1 MTTTRRLFNRFAWV
15 MLAGGLLLAVIHAA
29 LLGYL
34 LAAVSAAGAMDTG
47 SVWAYAISGG
57 LVVLVICLL
66 AHGALRRYVLRP
78 LVRHREIQGGE
89 SGRSEQR
96 LQLAVAGSNDGL
108 FDYDP
113 VSRRLY
119 LSDVIKGWLHG
130 AIPGEPSGEL
140 EVDDAVAR
148 IHPAHRQRVSAA
160 FKACSESGHSFDV
173 EFPVVRA
180 DRGNLWLQVRG
191 RGVRHEQGG
200 YRVSGF
206 ASDISRRKV
215 AESLLHDSVD
225 RLSAVLDNIAEG
237 IITLNEAGEVCAVN
251 MAAQHMFGLDR
262 DDFVGRALAAVLE
275 LPALAPG
282 GWTALADRLPRE
294 GRVLRTDGKD
304 FAAEFAV
311 SAMHIR
317 SDERFIV
324 VLRDVAERKEAEDRL
339 RRAVAETEAATR
351 AKDEFLATM
360 SHEIRTPMNG
370 VLGMTQLLLDMD
382 LDGRQ
387 RETAELIRAS
397 GESLLTIINDIL
409 DFSRAGSGRLKVD
422 AVPFDLRQAIRE
434 VVELLGRRR
443 HAVDLYVDYPLEVP
457 SSLVGD
463 PGRVRQVLMNLV
475 GNALKFT
482 ESGHVVVIVAAEAE
496 GRLAVGAEDT
506 VRVRITVED
515 TGPGIAADAQSRL
528 FQPFTQADAST
539 TRRFGGTGLGLAI
552 SRRLVELMG
561 GEIGVDS
568 EPDQGSRF
576 YFTMTLPRGAGQPAE
591 LPGLPLL
598 RERRAL
604 VVDDDPR
611 GRGILAATL
620 RRAGMQTVA
629 LASAPAALERLE
641 QESFDVALIDDQMP
655 DMDGLLLCEL
665 LRIDSA
671 WQHMNLVLMCRADSR
686 GAQESRAVDR
696 YLVKPVMPDHL
707 LEEVA
712 RLLGAGHDAAP
723 LPRAVPAEGA
733 ALQPGPGHPL
743 PGRQQ
748 QPPADATVAR
758 VLLAEDN
765 PVNQQVAVRMLEK
778 LGCRIDVA
786 EDGAEALNMW
796 RHFAYDVIFMD
807 CQMPELDGLEAARAI
822 RREEPRLRRA
832 RTPIVAMTANAM
844 HQDRSDCL
852 AAGMDDYLSKPVRQ
866 EDLQAMLA
874 SWLSEDLP
882 RAARFGGDAG

>member
-1 MTTTRRLFNRFAWV
+1 MTTTRRLFNRFAWM
-15 MLAGGLLLAVIHAA
+15 MLAGGLLLAVVQAA
-29 LLGYL
+29 LLAYL
-34 LAAVSAAGAMDTG
+34 LTGASAASVTEPG
-47 SVWAYAISGG
+47 SVWAYAVSGG
-57 LVVLVICLL
+57 LAILVMCLL
-66 AHGALRRYVLRP
+66 AHGVLRRYVLRP
-78 LVRHREIQGGE
+78 LARLRDIGEREV
-89 SGRSEQR
+89 GRSEQR

-113 VSRRLY
+113 LTRRLY
-119 LSDVIKGWLHG
+119 VSDVIKGWLRT
-130 AIPGEPSGEL
+130 AFPGDQLADP
-140 EVDDAVAR
+140 EVDDVVAR
-148 IHPAHRQRVSAA
+148 IHPGHLQRVSAA
-160 FKACSESGHSFDV
+160 FKACSESGRSFDV

-180 DRGNLWLQVRG
+180 DGGNLWLQVRG
-191 RGVRHEQGG
+191 RGVRHERGR

-251 MAAQHMFGLDR
+251 IAAQHMFGMNR
-262 DDFVGRALAAVLE
+262 DDFVGRALGALLE
-275 LPALAPG
+275 MPAQAID
-282 GWTALADRLPRE
+282 GWTALADKLPRE
-294 GRVLRTDGKD
+294 GRVLRSDGNG

-324 VLRDVAERKEAEDRL
+324 VLRDITERKEAEDKL

-382 LDGRQ
+382 LGDRQ
-387 RETAELIRAS
+387 RETAQLIRAS

-422 AVPFDLRQAIRE
+422 AVPFDLRQAVRE

-457 SSLVGD
+457 SALVGD

-482 ESGHVVVIVAAEAE
+482 ERGHVLVIVEA
-496 GRLAVGAEDT
+496 LAEDPLT
-506 VRVRITVED
+506 AHEDAAVRLRITVED
-515 TGPGIAADAQSRL
+515 TGPGVAADTQSRL

-568 EPDQGSRF
+568 EPGQGSRF
-576 YFTMTLPRGAGQPAE
+576 YFTVRLSRAAGQTPEQPWLA
-591 LPGLPLL
+591 LL
-598 RERRAL
+598 QNRRAL
-604 VVDDDPR
+604 VVDDDAR
-611 GRGILAATL
+611 GRGTLAATL
-620 RRAGMQTVA
+620 RSAGMQTVA

-671 WQHMNLVLMCRADSR
+671 WRDMSLVLLCRADSR
-686 GAQESRAVDR
+686 GADESRAVDR
-696 YLVKPVMPDHL
+696 YLVKPVMPEYL

-712 RLLGAGHDAAP
+712 RLLSAAEDAVAPHAPAGIT
-723 LPRAVPAEGA
+723 AV
-733 ALQPGPGHPL
+733 QPGPAGAPD
-743 PGRQQ
+743 
-748 QPPADATVAR
+748 QPRPADASLAR

-786 EDGAEALNMW
+786 ENGAEALEMW

-866 EDLQAMLA
+866 EDLHAMLA
-874 SWLSEDLP
+874 SWLPQDLP
-882 RAARFGGDAG
+882 RRAGSAGDGAH

>member
-1 MTTTRRLFNRFAWV
+1 MTTTRRLFNRFAWL
-15 MLAGGLLLAVIHAA
+15 MLAGGLLLAVSQAV
-29 LLGYL
+29 LLVYL
-34 LAAVSAAGAMDTG
+34 LAPVPAADAMGSG
-47 SVWAYAISGG
+47 SVWAIAVSGG
-57 LVVLVICLL
+57 LAVLVVCLL
-66 AHGALRRYVLRP
+66 AYGALRRYVLRP
-78 LVRHREIQGGE
+78 LARSREIQARE
-89 SGRSEQR
+89 VGRSEQR

-113 VSRRLY
+113 VGRRLY
-119 LSDVIKGWLHG
+119 LSDVLRGWLRG
-130 AIPGEPSGEL
+130 AFPGDQPGEL
-140 EVDDAVAR
+140 EVDDVVAR
-148 IHPAHRQRVSAA
+148 IHPAHLQRVSAA
-160 FKACSESGHSFDV
+160 FKACGESGHSFDV
-173 EFPVVRA
+173 EFPLLRA
-180 DRGNLWLQVRG
+180 DGGNLWLQVRG
-191 RGVRHEQGG
+191 RGVRHEQGS

-262 DDFVGRALAAVLE
+262 DDFVGHALASVLE
-275 LPALAPG
+275 LPTDVVG
-282 GWTALADRLPRE
+282 GWTTLADKLPRE
-294 GRVLRTDGKD
+294 GRVLRADGND

-324 VLRDVAERKEAEDRL
+324 VLRDVTERKEAEDKL
-339 RRAVAETEAATR
+339 RGAVAETEAATR

-382 LDGRQ
+382 LGGRQ

-422 AVPFDLRQAIRE
+422 AVPFDLRQAVRE

-457 SSLVGD
+457 SALVGD

-482 ESGHVVVIVAAEAE
+482 ESGHVVVIVEAEAGE
-496 GRLAVGAEDT
+496 RLAGAVEET
-506 VRVRITVED
+506 VRLRVTVED

-576 YFTMTLPRGAGQPAE
+576 YFTMTLPRAAGQTSGP
-591 LPGLPLL
+591 PRWHLL
-598 RERRAL
+598 QGRRAL
-604 VVDDDPR
+604 VVDDDSR

-671 WQHMNLVLMCRADSR
+671 WRHMSLVLMCRADSR

-696 YLVKPVMPDHL
+696 YLVKPVMPDYL
-707 LEEVA
+707 LQEVA
-712 RLLGAGHDAAP
+712 RLLGGEQDAQQA
-723 LPRAVPAEGA
+723 RAVPADAA
-733 ALQPGPGHPL
+733 ALQPGPGNAPARR
-743 PGRQQ
+743 PQR
-748 QPPADATVAR
+748 PPADATVAR

-786 EDGAEALNMW
+786 ENGAEALNMW

-844 HQDRSDCL
+844 HQDRTDCL

-874 SWLSEDLP
+874 SWLSQDVP
-882 RAARFGGDAG
+882 RAARSGGDAG